1 MYHHLV
7 QPPERQMALLI
18 LGQFGFFWL
27 DVSRAAAAGGSNRR
41 VMPAGRG
48 GRGAAASRGQGHA
61 GRARGGSAVGPRGGG
76 RAAGQRRYGG
86 MCIGEK
92 KEPRSGKEK
101 AAARE

>member
-1 MYHHLV
+1 MVLEMV
-7 QPPERQMALLI
+7 
-18 LGQFGFFWL
+18 
-27 DVSRAAAAGGSNRR
+27 VVR
-41 VMPAGRG
+41 VVWGVEWVIKSTYKNLFNKDSFG